1 MVGEEPHLPSACSP
15 PHVDC
20 FIAVHGSN
28 GSGIE
33 TQLGVTQISFVA
45 AEKHRDARAGRV
57 IGTARSNPRSRRDSL
72 DLLLSARWIFRVDC
86 IRADEGGG
94 RQLVE
99 DGLLI
104 YRSIDPYSIF
114 RGKIC
119 IVFLSRRIVV
129 SLVSKLLF
137 RPRNSS
143 PANILFSKNNWL
155 MKKRVMNRI
164 TSIQKRIPS
173 RDYGSRYSSTL

>member
-1 MVGEEPHLPSACSP
+1 M
-15 PHVDC
+15 
-20 FIAVHGSN
+20 
-28 GSGIE
+28 
-33 TQLGVTQISFVA
+33 A

-155 MKKRVMNRI
+155 MEKRVMNRI